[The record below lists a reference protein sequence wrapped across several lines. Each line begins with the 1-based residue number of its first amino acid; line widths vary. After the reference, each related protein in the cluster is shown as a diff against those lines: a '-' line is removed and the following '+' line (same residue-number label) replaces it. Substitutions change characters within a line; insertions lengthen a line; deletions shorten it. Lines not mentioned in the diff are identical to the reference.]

1 MIDVLH
7 FISFFALNSEQA
19 FEVACHCTNIFT
31 TVFPSFWFQCCVVL
45 VFLDLLTCHLTNPTT
60 CSWKLHCYFLFAGV
74 LMLSVSPWHKL
85 ICWLSTWEFIW
96 WLLLVDLIHKG
107 FVWSWRRSISC
118 LWCWAPW
125 SLLWSPIALADI
137 WPDGP
142 KGQSKAMD
150 AYAAGYLG
158 YACTCSWWCKDLGG
172 VVRPPRPRPHFV
184 RGKFTLAL
192 ACPFAPIYSASA
204 CLSCC
209 CSLGAA
215 TMLHALLSPFQFFFC
230 ISSSSS
236 ILALPYPI

>member
-1 MIDVLH
+1 MTQAHLLVINLGVYLMIAAGWSDPQGVCLE
-7 FISFFALNSEQA
+7 LKKVNQLL
-19 FEVACHCTNIFT
+19 
-31 TVFPSFWFQCCVVL
+31 VVL
-45 VFLDLLTCHLTNPTT
+45 GSL
-60 CSWKLHCYFLFAGV
+60 
-74 LMLSVSPWHKL
+74 VS
-85 ICWLSTWEFIW
+85 
-96 WLLLVDLIHKG
+96 
-107 FVWSWRRSISC
+107 
-118 LWCWAPW
+118 
-125 SLLWSPIALADI
+125 LWSPTALADI

-172 VVRPPRPRPHFV
+172 VVCPPRPRPHFV